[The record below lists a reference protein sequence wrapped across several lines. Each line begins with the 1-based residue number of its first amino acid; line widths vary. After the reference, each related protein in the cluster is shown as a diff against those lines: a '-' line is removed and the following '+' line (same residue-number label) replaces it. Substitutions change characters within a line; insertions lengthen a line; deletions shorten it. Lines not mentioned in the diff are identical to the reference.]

1 MQRVWQYLKDLGLA
15 IVRAPVRFSRL
26 SVPAMAAILSEILL
40 LSFVLLVLFRLNQNA
55 GHTFAEW
62 REWFRM
68 GTGRLLGIIVLLIV
82 IPPVVY
88 YVVRLWLE
96 GDVSRFPDI
105 DYAWKRGLAEMERA
119 GLDVTKA
126 PIILVLGARDAQEA
140 QALTADPRQGFRVR
154 GAPEDEGAGVALQWY
169 AGKRAIVL
177 VATFV
182 GQLCELAQLI
192 DGNMDAHAPEDEE
205 PNILTESGRTMMVGD
220 PRAATPR
227 SVRPQPSR
235 EGTAMI
241 EGTMF
246 VPSGEG
252 SKTAFIAISQPG
264 VVGQPAVRVN
274 SDAAAEQHL
283 RLRYLCRLLRR
294 IRSPYCPINGLI
306 ALAPYQHML
315 READAVT
322 LETSLRADL
331 DSVFQN
337 LMLRCPTAVLVTRMD
352 LDRGFEE
359 LTRRV
364 GEERTLK
371 QRFGKGFDLWRP
383 QTDENVHASV
393 RLACASFED
402 WCYKLFKEPGALDR
416 AGNRDLFA
424 LVCRM
429 RGRVQQRL
437 MHLLESCFSR
447 TAGEEPKLL
456 FAGCYFS
463 TLSGRPA
470 FATAVVDKMIEQQ
483 EELEWTADALRNDA
497 RCRLWSKLVILA
509 AALFLVGVAVT
520 KWWGSRTA
528 KDPVETP
535 VSRVGGW
542 RQEFLAD
549 SDRHG
554 EGCCTFPAGPA
565 FHHGAIVDLPV

>member
-1 MQRVWQYLKDLGLA
+1 MQRIWAYLREVGLS
-15 IVRAPVRFSRL
+15 IVRAPMRFSRL

-40 LSFVLLVLFRLNQNA
+40 LALVLLVLFQMNA
-55 GHTFAEW
+55 NERGNLANPST
-62 REWFRM
+62 WFTSTTR
-68 GTGRLLGIIVLLIV
+68 GQWIGIILLLII
-82 IPPVVY
+82 IPPVIY

-96 GDVSRFPDI
+96 GDISRFPDI
-105 DYAWKRGLAEMERA
+105 DYAWKRGLAEIERA

-126 PIILVLGARDAQEA
+126 PIILVLGARDPQDAQS
-140 QALTADPRQGFRVR
+140 LTADPRQGFRVR
-154 GAPEDEGAGVALQWY
+154 GAPEDTGSGVALQWY
-169 AGKRAIVL
+169 AGKRAVVL

-182 GQLCELAQLI
+182 GQLCELAQLA
-192 DGNMDAHAPEDEE
+192 DGNVDVHAGEDEE
-205 PNILTESGRTMMVGD
+205 PNLLTESGRTMMVGD

-246 VPSGEG
+246 LPSGEG

-264 VVGQPAVRVN
+264 VIGQPAVKIN
-274 SDAAAEQHL
+274 SDAAAEQQL

-306 ALAPYQHML
+306 ALTPYQHLL
-315 READAVT
+315 RDADAVS
-322 LETSLRADL
+322 LETALRSDL
-331 DSVFQN
+331 DNVFHS

-352 LDRGFEE
+352 VERGFEE
-359 LTRRV
+359 LARRV
-364 GEERTLK
+364 GDERTVK
-371 QRFGKGFDLWRP
+371 QRFGKGFDIWRP
-383 QTDENVHASV
+383 QTDENVHTAV

-429 RGRVQQRL
+429 RGKVQERL
-437 MHLLESCFSR
+437 MHLLENCFSR
-447 TAGEEPKLL
+447 TAGEDTRLL

-463 TLSGRPA
+463 TLAGRPA

-483 EELEWTADALRNDA
+483 EELEWTEGALRSDA
-497 RCRLWSKLVILA
+497 RCRLWSKLVIA
-509 AALFLVGVAVT
+509 AAVLFLIGVAVT
-520 KWWGSRTA
+520 KWWGSRSA
-528 KDPVETP
+528 KGP
-535 VSRVGGW
+535 SK
-542 RQEFLAD
+542 RQESSFHEFRPEFLAD
-549 SDRHG
+549 SDSDAESCLRLAARAD
-554 EGCCTFPAGPA
+554 C
-565 FHHGAIVDLPV
+565 HGANFESRL